1 MLNPTNFAFLHM
13 VLACFS
19 PLPDRLPVEI
29 SKEHHQRTLADLPA
43 TSSGFQRVNQQ
54 AASGNQPRLVFFF
67 PANIHGTWLVPR
79 VLTMV
84 FDHGLPWN
92 LAELDNP
99 SPSWHKMSMCWF
111 WDDSPYIPLLSVM
124 YGDVVVMVGDYKSWE
139 WDSSWST
146 SNPTRKNSSCASNQK
161 TGQIRFENLSFL
173 DLCFHW
179 LKSHVSLP

>member
-67 PANIHGTWLVPR
+67 SGENPWDMVCTTGINHGFWSWFTMKSGWINSPEKFCHVGIVSPI
-79 VLTMV
+79 LTPP
-84 FDHGLPWN
+84 FSNRPGPLTGKLRSQQ
-92 LAELDNP
+92 LAESKCLKRIFF
-99 SPSWHKMSMCWF
+99 SHAMSASSYQIWWVTTMYPW
-111 WDDSPYIPLLSVM
+111 YHVHHVPLVTT
-124 YGDVVVMVGDYKSWE
+124 KSA
-139 WDSSWST
+139 D
-146 SNPTRKNSSCASNQK
+146 K
-161 TGQIRFENLSFL
+161 
-173 DLCFHW
+173 
-179 LKSHVSLP
+179 